1 MDWRNRVY
9 ISLVEET
16 RKRSYR
22 YGSGAGDPTKGQQ
35 ARPSRGKGVK
45 EIAAS
50 KKKGSPHRQ
59 RMAGHIRRL
68 RKHYE
73 EHPEDRPTS

>member
-35 ARPSRGKGVK
+35 ARPS
-45 EIAAS
+45 
-50 KKKGSPHRQ
+50 
-59 RMAGHIRRL
+59 
-68 RKHYE
+68 
-73 EHPEDRPTS
+73 